1 MEVARLGKRLPESK
15 AITRQDSKQLQPQD
29 LTPEQQKAD
38 LITAYVEKFAAIAGR
53 AVTPQ
58 MYAVYVEAL
67 EDCQTRRI
75 EKGLKRYLQEGTN
88 WPWPG
93 TLREYIEEEV

>member
-1 MEVARLGKRLPESK
+1 MKQLAGSK
-15 AITRQDSKQLQPQD
+15 AIALREKQPLQPQE

-67 EDCQTRRI
+67 EDCQMRRI

>member
-1 MEVARLGKRLPESK
+1 MLQERRLSPLGRDP
-15 AITRQDSKQLQPQD
+15 
-29 LTPEQQKAD
+29 KAD
-38 LITAYVEKFAAIAGR
+38 LITGYVEKYAAISGR
-53 AVTPQ
+53 TVTPT

-67 EDCQTRRI
+67 EDLDIRRV
-75 EKGLKRYLQEGTN
+75 EKGLRRYLQEGTN